1 MSKSRAADLRA
12 WRARKHG
19 GLLPYQ
25 EAFLKAVSRK
35 NNRPELAALSVGRG
49 NGKTF
54 LCGEMLVRALR
65 PSDDPM
71 FVSGSESVLVSASRP
86 MAALTLEAARL
97 VLGDDPEF
105 RWRLDGV
112 EHLKT
117 RTRCRV
123 LSSDHRRGY
132 GLGASLN
139 LAILDEPGA
148 FAPTSGERLWM
159 ALLGSL
165 GKNSNSRIVACGTL
179 APGAIGGWWQ
189 NFIEAGSGPG
199 KHVQLIQ
206 GSEETWRDW
215 DAVLK
220 ANPCTAI
227 NPNLVRTLKREHD
240 EALQNDRA
248 ASAFMRFRMNIN
260 APEVTHAQ
268 PVLTPEELE
277 RVYARPVPPR
287 TGRPIIGCDLGA
299 GRSWSA
305 CASLWPDSGRVELW
319 VVASGDRSL
328 ETMETEDQ
336 QVSGAY
342 REMAQQGGLIQDPGK
357 AVPGIA
363 ALLERVWEWAPSA
376 IIADAFRLDE
386 LRQIVG
392 GRVPVVPRSRTYQEA
407 GSDIQSL
414 RSRLLDSDAGVAQEG
429 RGLLRH
435 ALDETSLV
443 IGNGGNVRLLKRS
456 DRRSR
461 DDCLSALLLAS
472 GHAARRPAPVPLRGA
487 IISRT
492 GQVTWL

>member
-1 MSKSRAADLRA
+1 MSKSRAAELRE

-25 EAFLKAVSRK
+25 DAFLKAVGRK
-35 NNRPELAALSVGRG
+35 NKRPEVSGLSVGRG

-54 LCGEMLVRALR
+54 LCGEMLARALK
-65 PSDDPM
+65 PSDDPL

-86 MAALTLEAARL
+86 MAELTLEAARL
-97 VLGDDPEF
+97 SLGDDPEF
-105 RWRLDGV
+105 RWRRDGV
-112 EHLKT
+112 EHLRT

-123 LSSDHRRGY
+123 LSSDSRRAY

-148 FAPTSGERLWM
+148 FQPTSGERLWQS
-159 ALLGSL
+159 LLGSL
-165 GKNSNSRIVACGTL
+165 GKNSSARILACGTL
-179 APGAIGGWWQ
+179 APGTIGGWWQ
-189 NFIEAGSGPG
+189 TFIEAGSGPG

-206 GSEETWRDW
+206 GSASTWRAW
-215 DAVLK
+215 DAVLV
-220 ANPCTAI
+220 ANPVCTI
-227 NPNLVRTLKREHD
+227 SKTMVRTLKREHD

-248 ASAFMRFRMNIN
+248 ASAFLRFRMNIN

-268 PVLTPEELE
+268 PVLTPDELD

-305 CASLWPDSGRVELW
+305 CASLWPESGRVELW

-328 ETMETEDQ
+328 QTMETEDQ

-342 REMAQQGGLIQDPGK
+342 VELATQGGLIQDPGK
-357 AVPGIA
+357 AVPGIP
-363 ALLERVWEWAPSA
+363 ALLERVWEWGPSA

-386 LRQIVG
+386 LRQVVG
-392 GRVPVVPRSRTYQEA
+392 GRVPVMPRSRTYQEA
-407 GSDIQSL
+407 GADVQVL
-414 RSRLLDSDAGVAQEG
+414 RSRLLDSTAGVAPEG

-435 ALDETSLV
+435 ACEQTHLV
-443 IGNGGNVRLLKRS
+443 INAGGVKLQKKS
-456 DRRSR
+456 ERRSR
-461 DDCLSALLLAS
+461 DDVLAALLLAC
-472 GHAARRPAPVPLRGA
+472 GEAARRPAPVALRA
-487 IISRT
+487 AFISRD
-492 GQVTWL
+492 GAVTWV